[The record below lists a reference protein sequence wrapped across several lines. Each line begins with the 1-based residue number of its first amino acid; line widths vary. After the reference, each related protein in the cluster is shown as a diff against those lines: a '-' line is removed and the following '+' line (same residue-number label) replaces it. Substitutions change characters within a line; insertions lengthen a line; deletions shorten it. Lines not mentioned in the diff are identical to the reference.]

1 MNQAPKPRTDERDA
15 AQILR
20 EILAR
25 RLGYVPEWRP
35 GNILDPEFEISKG
48 TDAAIASIAA
58 RYVYSVI
65 QRLNQAPD
73 KNKLAFLDLLGLS
86 LVSAQAARAPIVFQL
101 GDGAADSQAPA
112 RTQVAAPPP
121 PGSSDQ
127 IVFETERA
135 AGVAAARLTEV
146 FTLWPGRDQ
155 FINHSPALLAGE
167 AFQLFRRLD
176 LQDIPHAIYLAHDT
190 LLALAGTVKL
200 EVEFELTNR
209 SSEHLSILW
218 HYWDGKVWRAF
229 KYVRPACSEK
239 EAANADSTAGFT
251 SSGSFL
257 LESDCAES
265 AKTTVN
271 GVEAFWIRG
280 QLTETLPPDPT
291 KTLPEVDSVKI
302 SALVNQRLKARLTAV
317 LVSNTPLPS
326 PGRNQITGVV
336 RNEAGE
342 RLGDLD
348 VKITSPVD
356 PNFPQLTIKTN
367 NAVDHVGEYDS
378 TDVLAARESYEL
390 EVAFLN
396 LDASYIQRNVEPE
409 RNLEIGLTFNVDG
422 LDPDKAFADGTKL
435 DVTKPFY
442 PFGQQPQPGSVF
454 YFTQEEVFTKPGANL
469 QIYVAKTFAPQDAV
483 DISPAGANP
492 VKELLPHLIAWEY
505 WNGRKWITQFYSSFD
520 PTHPDEPN
528 PKDLTKTEIIEFSV
542 PNDIEKTTV
551 NEEEALW
558 MRARLVSGGF
568 GFKATVPTNAG
579 GQENQFTFVIIQPP
593 SLAAFRI
600 GYSWRYGPFH
610 PERALTFNDFQYE
623 DRTFEATWPGRTFL
637 PFTRTRDVTP
647 ALYMGFDKKLPV
659 DIIGLFLDIVEDREE
674 TRGPAIV
681 WEYFD
686 GSAWHQ
692 LSADDETRNLRLP
705 GILSFIAPEDS
716 QPFARFGTPLHWV
729 RGRLKEDGP
738 PGEPT
743 VAGIFTNAVWAS
755 QYRTFGETPLGISTG
770 LPNQVLAFTQIP
782 VLSGERVEVQ
792 ELSGA
797 RANVEWR
804 ILARE
809 LAPRDPIVI
818 QELEKLLS
826 REGVQTEFV
835 KGDLRL
841 RRDRNKKVIEAWVRW
856 TEQPHF
862 FNSKPED
869 RHYAIDRARGLVFF
883 GDGVQGKIPPPAAP
897 ITSRQHTAGGGL
909 VGNVEARAIKQMLAP
924 VAGVE
929 AVFNPR
935 PAEGG
940 ADGEPIETFG
950 SRGPKTIRHRGRA
963 ISPSD
968 YETIAYEAS
977 PAVARA
983 RAVPTRNPNGRPI
996 PGWITLLLIPH
1007 SNEARP
1013 LPSFGLREHV
1023 RKYIAKRAPADI
1035 VGCGHIYV
1043 TGPNY
1048 LPVDVSVSLAPKDA
1062 SEAGAVEKRARE
1074 AIEDFLHP
1082 LRGGPDGQG
1091 WELGRDLYLSD
1102 FATVLERVEGLDY
1115 VEDVTLLIGGC
1126 IQGERVAVGDDRIV
1140 VAGEIRFKLE
1150 AAEE

>member
-1 MNQAPKPRTDERDA
+1 VNLAPKPRTDARDST
-15 AQILR
+15 QIVN

-35 GNILDPEFEISKG
+35 GNIADLRFAISKG
-48 TDAAIASIAA
+48 ADAALSWIAA
-58 RYVYSVI
+58 RFVYDVL
-65 QRLNQAPD
+65 QRLNQAPE

-86 LVSAQAARAPIVFQL
+86 LTPAQASRAPIVFQL
-101 GDGAADSQAPA
+101 AEGASDSQAPV

-121 PGSSDQ
+121 PGSPDQ

-135 AGVAAARLTEV
+135 VGVAAAHLTEV

-155 FINHSPALLAGE
+155 YINHSNAFLVAEP
-167 AFQLFRRLD
+167 FQLFKKLD
-176 LQDIPHAIYLAHDT
+176 LQDIPHAIYLAHNT
-190 LLALAGTVKL
+190 LLAFAGSVKL
-200 EVEFELTNR
+200 EVELELTQT
-209 SSEHLSILW
+209 SSERLSILW

-239 EAANADSTAGFT
+239 EAANADSTGGFT
-251 SSGSFL
+251 ASGSFL
-257 LESDCAES
+257 LEADCAES
-265 AKTTVN
+265 SKTGVN
-271 GVEAFWIRG
+271 GIDGFWIRG

-291 KTLPEVDSVKI
+291 RTLPEVDSVKI
-302 SALVNQRLKARLTAV
+302 SALVDQRLKARLTAV
-317 LVSNTPLPS
+317 LVSDTPLAS
-326 PGRNQITGVV
+326 PGRNQIAGVL

-342 RLGDLD
+342 ELGDID

-356 PNFPQLTIKTN
+356 PNFPQVVVKTN
-367 NAVDHVGEYDS
+367 TAADHVGEYDS
-378 TDVLAARESYEL
+378 TDALAARESYEL

-409 RNLEIGLTFNVDG
+409 RNLGIDLTFNVDG

-442 PFGQQPQPGSVF
+442 PFGQQPQPGSTF

-483 DISPAGANP
+483 DISPAGDNP
-492 VKELLPHLIAWEY
+492 VKRSLPHLIAWEY
-505 WNGRKWITQFYSSFD
+505 WNGRKWITMFYSTFD
-520 PTHPDEPN
+520 PDNPTNPN
-528 PKDLTKTEIIEFSV
+528 PKDLTKTEIIEFTV
-542 PNDIEKTTV
+542 PDDIEKTTV

-558 MRARLVSGGF
+558 MRARVVSGGF

-579 GQENQFTFVIIQPP
+579 GQDNQFTFVITQPP
-593 SLAAFRI
+593 SIAAFRI

-623 DRTFEATWPGRTFL
+623 DHTFEATWPGRTFL
-637 PFTRTRDVTP
+637 PFSRTRDVTP
-647 ALYMGFDKKLPV
+647 ALYLGFDNKLPV
-659 DIIGLFLDIVEDREE
+659 DSIGLFFDNAEDRQD
-674 TRGPAIV
+674 TRGPAMV

-686 GSAWHQ
+686 GSAWQ
-692 LSADDETRNLRLP
+692 ELSADDETQNLRLP
-705 GILSFIAPEDS
+705 GILSFIAAEDS
-716 QPFARFGTPLHWV
+716 QLLARFGNPLHWV

-770 LPNQVLAFTQIP
+770 LPNQVLVFTQIP
-782 VLSGERVEVQ
+782 VLSGERIEVQ

-809 LAPRDPIVI
+809 LAPRDRNII
-818 QELEKLLS
+818 QDLEKLLS
-826 REGVQTEFV
+826 GEGIQTEFV
-835 KGDLRL
+835 RGDLRL
-841 RRDRNKKVIEAWVRW
+841 VRDRNKKVIEAWVRW
-856 TEQPHF
+856 KEQPHF

-869 RHYAIDRARGLVFF
+869 RHYVIDRARGLVFF
-883 GDGVQGKIPPPAAP
+883 GDGVQGRIPPPSSP

-909 VGNVEARAIKQMLAP
+909 VGNVESRAIKQMLAP
-924 VAGVE
+924 IPGVQS
-929 AVFNPR
+929 VFNPR

-940 ADGEPIETFG
+940 ADGEPIEAF
-950 SRGPKTIRHRGRA
+950 SLRGPLSIRHRGRA
-963 ISPSD
+963 ISPLD
-968 YETIAYEAS
+968 YETLAYEAS

-983 RAVPTRNPNGRPI
+983 RAVPTRNSSGRPL

-1007 SNEARP
+1007 SNEAHP

-1023 RKYIAKRAPADI
+1023 RRYIAERAPADI
-1035 VGCGHIYV
+1035 VGCDHLFV

-1048 LPVDVSVSLAPKDA
+1048 LPIDVTVSLAPKDPA
-1062 SEAGAVEKRARE
+1062 EAGAVEKRTRQ

-1082 LRGGPDGQG
+1082 LHGGPDGQG
-1091 WELGRDLYLSD
+1091 WDLGRDVYVSD
-1102 FATVLERVEGLDY
+1102 FASVLERVEGLDY
-1115 VEDVTLLIGGC
+1115 VRAVSILVDGC
-1126 IQGERVAVGDDRIV
+1126 PQGEFIDVGDDRIV
-1140 VAGEIRFKLE
+1140 VAGEIRLRLE